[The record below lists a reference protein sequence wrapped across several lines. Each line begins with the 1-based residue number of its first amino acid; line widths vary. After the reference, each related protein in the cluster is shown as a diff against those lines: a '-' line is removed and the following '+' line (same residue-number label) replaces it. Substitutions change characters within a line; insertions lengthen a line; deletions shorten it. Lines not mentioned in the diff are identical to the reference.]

1 MAAASQNAATLLMG
15 APVEQDGGVKPI
27 GWSPQRGVST
37 QERVQFTS
45 QLAMMINAGVSVSA
59 ALKSIARQCR
69 AGTLRSTLESIEEDV
84 LGGTSLS
91 NALKQHPK
99 IFDATYVATVAAG
112 EASGKMPSVL
122 AQLAELQR
130 SELKLHRTI
139 RGMLIYPVL
148 LTAVSTGV
156 ILTLV
161 VFVLPRFATIFEQ
174 YDIALPAITQ
184 GLIAIADEIRHRW
197 WLWAPLAGVGVA
209 GLISLR
215 TTEKGRELVD
225 TALLRTPGLKKV
237 TQTLIAAR
245 ACRLLGLLFSSGVP
259 LLDCLHLLRH
269 AIRNTLF
276 RRLTDDLED
285 AVTNGR
291 SLSEALEGNEVLPGS
306 AAEMIATAEKT
317 GKLGEVSQMMGDHY
331 DEEGEALARQ
341 MISAI
346 EPFMTIVMG
355 GIVALVVLAVMLPV
369 FDIATLAQR

>member
-1 MAAASQNAATLLMG
+1 MNAATQNAASLLAGVPDQG
-15 APVEQDGGVKPI
+15 ANATKPL
-27 GWSPQRGVST
+27 GWRLDRRVTS

-45 QLAMMINAGVSVSA
+45 QLAMMTGAGVSVSA

-69 AGTLRSTLESIEEDV
+69 PGTLRNALEMIEDDV
-84 LGGTSLS
+84 LGGSSLS
-91 NALKQHPK
+91 NALKNHPA

-112 EASGKMPSVL
+112 EASGKMQGVL

-130 SELKLHRTI
+130 SELKLQRTI

-174 YDIALPAITQ
+174 YEIALPAITQ
-184 GLIAIADEIRHRW
+184 ALITLAGELRNRW
-197 WLWAPLAGVGVA
+197 WLWGPVALAGVGFLVA
-209 GLISLR
+209 AR
-215 TTEKGRELVD
+215 TTDRGRQVID
-225 TALLRTPGLKKV
+225 RALIRTPGLQKV
-237 TQTLIAAR
+237 TRTLIGAR
-245 ACRLLGLLFSSGVP
+245 VCRLLGLLVSSGVP
-259 LLDCLHLLRH
+259 LLDCLHLLRN

-276 RRLTDDLED
+276 QQLTDKLED

-291 SLSEALEGNEVLPGS
+291 SLSEALEGNEVLPAS

-317 GKLGEVSQMMGDHY
+317 GKLGEVSQMMGEHY
-331 DEEGEALARQ
+331 DEEGQALARQ
-341 MISAI
+341 MISVI
-346 EPFMTIVMG
+346 EPFVTIVMG
-355 GIVALVVLAVMLPV
+355 GVVALVVLAVMLPV